1 MDVVTPAYR
10 GAFAIAQVLP
20 GAVIDVLAPGVAGLA
35 ALRPGDQRAI
45 VERHQ
50 RRVDPGLRGVAL
62 QRRVREVFRSYG
74 RYYGESFRLPT
85 IGPEELDRGL
95 TLEGYEHVEESLA
108 RGVGPLL
115 VLPHL
120 GSWEWCAY
128 WLTRVRKVPVTAV
141 VERLEP
147 PALFDWFVEFRQR
160 IGMQIVPLGP
170 DAGHSIVG
178 AIKQAHVVALLCDR
192 DIGGGGGTEVTFFGE
207 RTTLPSG
214 PAVLALRTG
223 APLIPT
229 GVYDQGGGHHH
240 AVVRP
245 PIPVE
250 RRGSFRD
257 DVARITQAMADE
269 LEGLIRRAPEQ
280 WHLLQPNWPSDRPG
294 APRVKL

>member
-10 GAFAIAQVLP
+10 SAYAIAQVLP
-20 GAVIDVLAPGVAGLA
+20 GSVIDVLAPGVAGLA
-35 ALRPGDQRAI
+35 ALRPGDQRAM

-50 RRVDPGLRGVAL
+50 RRVDPGLGGAEL

-85 IGPEELDRGL
+85 IGAEELDRGF
-95 TLEGYEHVEESLA
+95 TREGFEHVEESLA
-108 RGVGPLL
+108 RGVGPML

-141 VERLEP
+141 VERVEP
-147 PALFDWFVEFRQR
+147 PALFDWFVEFRER
-160 IGMQIVPLGP
+160 IGMEIVPLGP
-170 DAGHSIVG
+170 DAGRSIVK
-178 AIKQAHVVALLCDR
+178 AIKQAHVIALLCDR
-192 DIGGGGGTEVTFFGE
+192 DVGGGGTEVTFFGE
-207 RTTLPSG
+207 TTTLPSG

-240 AVVRP
+240 AIVRP
-245 PIPVE
+245 PIPAD

-294 APRVKL
+294 ARRVKL

>member
-10 GAFAIAQVLP
+10 GAFAIAQALP

-74 RYYGESFRLPT
+74 RYYGESFRLPA

-95 TLEGYEHVEESLA
+95 TLDGYEHVEESLA
-108 RGVGPLL
+108 RGVGPML

-147 PALFDWFVEFRQR
+147 PGLFDWFVEFRQR

-170 DAGHSIVG
+170 DAGRSIVS
-178 AIKQAHVVALLCDR
+178 AIKQAHVIALLCDR
-192 DIGGGGGTEVTFFGE
+192 DIGGGGTEVTFFGE
-207 RTTLPSG
+207 KTTLPSG

-250 RRGSFRD
+250 RRRSFRD

-269 LEGLIRRAPEQ
+269 LEVLIRRAPQQ

>member
-10 GAFAIAQVLP
+10 GAYAIAQVLP
-20 GAVIDVLAPGVAGLA
+20 SSVIDVLAPGVAELA
-35 ALRPGDQRAI
+35 ALRPGDQRAM

-50 RRVDPGLRGVAL
+50 RRVDPGLGGAEL

-85 IGPEELDRGL
+85 IGAEELDRGL
-95 TLEGYEHVEESLA
+95 TREGFEHVEESLA

-141 VERLEP
+141 VERVEP
-147 PALFDWFVEFRQR
+147 PALFDWFVEFRER
-160 IGMQIVPLGP
+160 IGMEIVPLGP
-170 DAGHSIVG
+170 DAGRSIVK
-178 AIKQAHVVALLCDR
+178 AIKQPHVIALLCDR
-192 DIGGGGGTEVTFFGE
+192 DIAGGGTEVTFFGE
-207 RTTLPSG
+207 TTTLPSG
-214 PAVLALRTG
+214 PSVLALRTG

-240 AVVRP
+240 AILRP
-245 PIPVE
+245 PIPAE

-257 DVARITQAMADE
+257 DVARITQAMASE

-294 APRVKL
+294 ARRVKL

>member
-20 GAVIDVLAPGVAGLA
+20 GSVIDVLAPGVAGLA
-35 ALRPGDQRAI
+35 ALRPGDQRAS

-50 RRVDPGLRGVAL
+50 RRVDPGLGGAEL

-85 IGPEELDRGL
+85 IGAEELDRGI
-95 TLEGYEHVEESLA
+95 TLDGFEHVEESLA
-108 RGVGPLL
+108 RGVGPML

-141 VERLEP
+141 VERVEP
-147 PALFDWFVEFRQR
+147 PALFDWFVEFRER
-160 IGMQIVPLGP
+160 IGMEIVPLGP
-170 DAGHSIVG
+170 NAGRSIVK
-178 AIKQAHVVALLCDR
+178 AIKQAHVIALLCDR
-192 DIGGGGGTEVTFFGE
+192 DIGGGGTDVTFFGE
-207 RTTLPSG
+207 TTTLPSG

-240 AVVRP
+240 AIVRP
-245 PIPVE
+245 PIPAE

-257 DVARITQAMADE
+257 DVARITQAMAYD

-294 APRVKL
+294 ARRVKL

>member
-10 GAFAIAQVLP
+10 GAYAIAQVLP
-20 GAVIDVLAPGVAGLA
+20 SSVIDVLAPGVAGLA
-35 ALRPGDQRAI
+35 AWRPGDQRAM

-50 RRVDPGLRGVAL
+50 RRVDPGLGGAEL

-85 IGPEELDRGL
+85 IGAEELDRGL
-95 TLEGYEHVEESLA
+95 SREGFEHVEESLA
-108 RGVGPLL
+108 RGVGPMLL
-115 VLPHL
+115 LPHL

-141 VERLEP
+141 VERVEP
-147 PALFDWFVEFRQR
+147 PALFDWFVEFRER
-160 IGMQIVPLGP
+160 IGMEIVPLGP
-170 DAGHSIVG
+170 DAGRSIVR
-178 AIKQAHVVALLCDR
+178 AIKEPHVIALLCDR
-192 DIGGGGGTEVTFFGE
+192 DIAGGGTEVTFFGE

-229 GVYDQGGGHHH
+229 GVYDQGGGRHH
-240 AVVRP
+240 AVLRP
-245 PIPVE
+245 PISAE

-294 APRVKL
+294 ARRVKL